1 MGGEGA
7 PDNGRPSG
15 GDTSGSGATG
25 RGDARALEGGA
36 LGLRAARKAP
46 GQMRRRG
53 KTRALGLD
61 GGVRGDVY
69 VHRRSAESGENSI
82 TVNYNYDPPPN

>member
-1 MGGEGA
+1 MILDGEMQSCFDVLMPA
-7 PDNGRPSG
+7 FPVLLLSA
-15 GDTSGSGATG
+15 SAS
-25 RGDARALEGGA
+25 
-36 LGLRAARKAP
+36 
-46 GQMRRRG
+46 
-53 KTRALGLD
+53 ALGLD